1 MELTPNAL
9 LKSLFGSWYNSN
21 SHPFELTNG
30 FNFDVFLESSILI
43 AMTFTLVSSCQSSY
57 ISVIAS
63 SSLIQFLHH
72 NAQKLI
78 IIGLPSFSN
87 VDVLIVFLPKF

>member
-1 MELTPNAL
+1 MDHDTIQIPIL
-9 LKSLFGSWYNSN
+9 LNLQK
-21 SHPFELTNG
+21 G
-30 FNFDVFLESSILI
+30 FNFDEFLESSILI
-43 AMTFTLVSSCQSSY
+43 AMTFTLVSSCHSSY

-78 IIGLPSFSN
+78 TIGLPSFSKE
-87 VDVLIVFLPKF
+87 DVLTVFPSKVLMLTEGIF